1 MYLVDMSEL
10 SPEDIAAAA
19 AVHRELGPDYSDAVA
34 ESFFEKIDRELDA
47 RIDAR
52 LASSPADR
60 RRAVQPATVERSS
73 VLTGVKI
80 GIAIAGVPLSVLFL
94 VVSKSYNAT
103 HSPGILMWPRELLII
118 WALIAAVYVIGA
130 VKHRRSSRRR

>member
-1 MYLVDMSEL
+1 
-10 SPEDIAAAA
+10 
-19 AVHRELGPDYSDAVA
+19 
-34 ESFFEKIDRELDA
+34 
-47 RIDAR
+47 
-52 LASSPADR
+52 
-60 RRAVQPATVERSS
+60 
-73 VLTGVKI
+73 VKI

-103 HSPGILMWPRELLII
+103 HSPGVLMWPRELLII

>member
-1 MYLVDMSEL
+1 MYLAAMSEL
-10 SPEDIAAAA
+10 TPEDVAAAA

-34 ESFFEKIDRELDA
+34 ESFFEKIDRELDS

-52 LASSPADR
+52 LASSPAAR
-60 RRAVQPATVERSS
+60 RREAQPATVERSS

-80 GIAIAGVPLSVLFL
+80 GIGIAGVPLSVLFI
-94 VVSKSYNAT
+94 VVIRAYDAT
-103 HSPGILMWPRELLII
+103 HSPGIGTWPRDLLII